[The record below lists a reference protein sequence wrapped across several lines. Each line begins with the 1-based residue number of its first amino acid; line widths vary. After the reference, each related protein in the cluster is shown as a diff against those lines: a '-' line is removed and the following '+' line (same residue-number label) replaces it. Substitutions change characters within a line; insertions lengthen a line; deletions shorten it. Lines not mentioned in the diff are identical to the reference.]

1 MPFYRCLFRDEDNEV
16 LRLERAEH
24 SDDVEALVWGADL
37 LRHHSEY
44 PHCEI
49 WQADRLVHRL

>member
-1 MPFYRCLFRDEDNEV
+1 MPVYRVFFRDDDNKV

-37 LRHHSEY
+37 LRQYPEY
-44 PHCEI
+44 QHCEV